1 MGCGA
6 SSGLA
11 VDPSGSVPR
20 TDQYDCAL
28 QAPVLRVQ
36 TLNPDTARCSW
47 SYAGSSSSLYDRRVA
62 VGEGT
67 ELGSSLSPTA
77 HCSNASPSPKREH
90 TMFVLEMDDGQST
103 GFAQVY
109 IGTEDVHDVPIAP
122 GATLSLRVCAHSEGG
137 STEWSNVVTFVTQAG
152 VPRQPEAPKA
162 VIGEDSNV
170 VVTWPVGKDG
180 GMAIQGYDV
189 QMCSSRPPSQSPDT
203 RELDGRTVY
212 SGASTRCSIARS
224 VILEAVSSATPRV
237 RFRVQARN
245 AMGCSQWSTWS
256 VALDPSPAAKGHN
269 ASSPKSSASSP
280 QVSHKPAGKQPPPQP
295 SSSLADVSD
304 LGSSKSLADGAA
316 VNLDLVEPE
325 ENSPGPAAVPQQIKH
340 AGSTASFS
348 DDEEKKNSTEEAA
361 WGEEEG
367 GGGGPVRR
375 GNATVGNQEVSPRR
389 RSQEESLKMV
399 NAPELTNVRP
409 NELEV

>member
-237 RFRVQARN
+237 RFRVQGALLRSQTC
-245 AMGCSQWSTWS
+245 AFLLLTSLRCSQRATQW
-256 VALDPSPAAKGHN
+256 AA
-269 ASSPKSSASSP
+269 ASGAHGASRLTLRPPPRATMPLRPNPPPPLPKSPTNPLANSLLLSP
-280 QVSHKPAGKQPPPQP
+280 RPRSLTSLTSGRARALLTALPLTSI
-295 SSSLADVSD
+295 SSSL
-304 LGSSKSLADGAA
+304 
-316 VNLDLVEPE
+316 
-325 ENSPGPAAVPQQIKH
+325 
-340 AGSTASFS
+340 
-348 DDEEKKNSTEEAA
+348 
-361 WGEEEG
+361 
-367 GGGGPVRR
+367 
-375 GNATVGNQEVSPRR
+375 R
-389 RSQEESLKMV
+389 RSADL
-399 NAPELTNVRP
+399 APYATPTPCPVLT
-409 NELEV
+409 